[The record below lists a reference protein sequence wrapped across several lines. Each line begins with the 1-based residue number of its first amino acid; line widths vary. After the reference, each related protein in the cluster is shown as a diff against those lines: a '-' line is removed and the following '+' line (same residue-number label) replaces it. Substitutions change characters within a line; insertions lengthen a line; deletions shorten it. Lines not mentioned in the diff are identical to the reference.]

1 MLCRSMGSVRS
12 LRFGLIGKDLRAS
25 SVKKLLLAT
34 EIGPGDW
41 IQIHESAWKTGVGR
55 SAIEEAKRAR
65 KAGSISA
72 GRIFRDNATHRYLIL
87 QIIPFAS
94 PGDAI
99 SAVPKLPGLI
109 VPNPNTDVQLV
120 SERQL
125 EVAEIPQLT
134 DGIAIEQTTR
144 GPRGQSSIRF
154 IIAAV
159 NSAAIFV
166 SGSSMGEIW
175 DWSEVLQVWRN
186 QVSKI
191 ENN

>member
-1 MLCRSMGSVRS
+1 
-12 LRFGLIGKDLRAS
+12 
-25 SVKKLLLAT
+25 
-34 EIGPGDW
+34 
-41 IQIHESAWKTGVGR
+41 
-55 SAIEEAKRAR
+55 
-65 KAGSISA
+65 
-72 GRIFRDNATHRYLIL
+72 
-87 QIIPFAS
+87 
-94 PGDAI
+94 
-99 SAVPKLPGLI
+99 
-109 VPNPNTDVQLV
+109 VQLV